1 MDGDNVMA
9 GNVCAS
15 SNIVEHVATSVSI
28 IISCLARV
36 VVHDCME
43 AEVSAQLLVMDCKTL
58 VLFVVFC
65 FSFASRTGRVA
76 SVRHGQFGLNN
87 ERRVIDDCFTC
98 MEAAVEPLAMSLA
111 LKLMK

>member
-43 AEVSAQLLVMDCKTL
+43 AEVSAQLLVMDCTRLERLLSSLSSSVSALPVAL
-58 VLFVVFC
+58 VELP
-65 FSFASRTGRVA
+65 R
-76 SVRHGQFGLNN
+76 SVMDNL
-87 ERRVIDDCFTC
+87 V
-98 MEAAVEPLAMSLA
+98 
-111 LKLMK
+111 